1 MIVEALVPSAFDF
14 GSAVDT
20 TAATPN
26 ANHPRH

>member
-14 GSAVDT
+14 DSVVDT
-20 TAATPN
+20 TAATRD